1 MTRAL
6 FTRTFWLD
14 AIERATKSAAQGAL
28 LAVGQ
33 DVNLIQQA
41 GKAVGVDVNLF
52 AADWRTVIG
61 AAVGMAALSILTSV
75 ASAPAPG
82 LSPASFAP
90 PGA

>member
-14 AIERATKSAAQGAL
+14 AVERATKSAAQGAL

-33 DVNLIQQA
+33 DVLS
-41 GKAVGVDVNLF
+41 VDVF

-61 AAVGMAALSILTSV
+61 AAVGMAALSVLTSV